1 MKTNLS
7 ILTLFLIISFGLISC
22 NSDDDKPAPS
32 ISVNDFVWKSMN
44 LWYYWQESVP
54 NLADDA
60 FQNDDS
66 YQQFISSQSTDDLF
80 FSLLYNYGTVD
91 RFSWIV
97 ENYQELDNQFA
108 GINKSFGMKYGLVLY
123 DNQQVFGYVQYVIP
137 NSPADLA
144 GLKRGDIF
152 NRINGSSINTS
163 NYINLLN
170 NDQATFGMAYLAN
183 GELHSLSAEIQLTK
197 VEIQE
202 NPVFLTKVYE
212 FNSQKIGYLV
222 YNNFRANFNIELN
235 NAIGELRNQGITD
248 LILDL
253 RYNGGGSVQTAA
265 YLASMMTGQF
275 ENQSFT
281 KLFFNSKA
289 SHNNS
294 TFEFVKHG
302 KSYDNELNQN
312 GEFLLNQ
319 LQLNRL
325 YVITSTSTASA
336 SEMIISCLKP
346 YIPVHVTG
354 GKTVGKTVGSITL
367 YDNPNAYYTNSDG
380 ANPTHTWALQ
390 PIVFE
395 YKNSLNQPSP
405 YGGIE
410 PDQAISELQYLEGLI
425 ELGNVEEPLLANAL
439 SQIVSISSDRSDS
452 MFHLNHLKFFKDSN
466 HLMNFGFEM
475 YLDKGYEINP

>member
-7 ILTLFLIISFGLISC
+7 ILVLIFSICFGFTSC

-44 LWYYWQESVP
+44 LWYYWQGNVP

-60 FQNDDS
+60 FQTDEA
-66 YQQFISSQSTDDLF
+66 YQQFISSHPTDNLF
-80 FSLLYNYGTVD
+80 FNLLYSYGTVD

-97 ENYQELDNQFA
+97 ENYQELNQQFA

-123 DNQQVFGYVQYVIP
+123 DNQQIFGYVQYVIP
-137 NSPADLA
+137 NSQADLA

-152 NRINGSSINTS
+152 NRINGSQINTS
-163 NYINLLN
+163 NYIDLLN
-170 NDQATFGMAYLAN
+170 NEQATFGMAYLEN
-183 GELHSLSAEIQLTK
+183 GQLHPLNIEVQLNK
-197 VEIQE
+197 IEVQE
-202 NPVFLTKVYE
+202 NPVYLTKVFEYG
-212 FNSQKIGYLV
+212 SQKIGYLV
-222 YNNFRANFNIELN
+222 YNNFRANFNVELN
-235 NAIGELRNQGITD
+235 NAIGELKSQGITD

-253 RYNGGGSVQTAA
+253 RYNGGGSVQTAT
-265 YLASMMTGQF
+265 YLASMITGQF
-275 ENQSFT
+275 ADQIFT

-289 SHNNS
+289 SNNNS
-294 TFEFVKHG
+294 TYNFVKQG
-302 KSYDNELNQN
+302 KSFDNDLNQN

-346 YIPVHVTG
+346 YISVQVIG

-367 YDNPNAYYTNSDG
+367 YDNPNSYYTNSDG

-395 YKNSLNQPSP
+395 YKNSLDQPSP
-405 YGGIE
+405 YSGIE
-410 PDQAISELQYLEGLI
+410 PDQSISEIQYLEDLP
-425 ELGNVEEPLLANAL
+425 ELGNVEEPLLAQTL
-439 SQIVSISSDRSDS
+439 SQIISSSAFRTQPSIGLS
-452 MFHLNHLKFFKDSN
+452 QFKWFKDSKN
-466 HLMNFGFEM
+466 LEKFGQEM
-475 YLDKGYEINP
+475 YLDKGFEINP